1 MYNIC
6 YWKKEEN
13 YLEIYI
19 LSIMSIVF
27 TSFKHPKLPISI
39 KIPVTLLQI
48 VHICMTA
55 IAKFDFMNYAFAK
68 LVVAAICSDS
78 PGHSLITDSISTEI
92 MCADLYI
99 YISL

>member
-1 MYNIC
+1 
-6 YWKKEEN
+6 
-13 YLEIYI
+13 
-19 LSIMSIVF
+19 MSIVF